1 MNIWDAFPG
10 QIHEEVSTYTKKM
23 GGIDCVEIPGKMTKH
38 LQPLDL
44 TVNKPFKQYYDE
56 EYDEWFLN
64 GRKDFTPSGYRQSP
78 NYQEICDFIIRA
90 WEKVSPET
98 IRKGFLQ
105 AGISNAMDGSEDD
118 LVKFI

>member
-1 MNIWDAFPG
+1 
-10 QIHEEVSTYTKKM
+10 M
-23 GGIDCVEIPGKMTKH
+23 GNIDCVEIPGKMTKH

-44 TVNKPFKQYYDE
+44 TVNKPFKSYYDD

-64 GRKDFTPSGYRQSP
+64 GRKEFTPKGYRQPP
-78 NYQEICDFIIRA
+78 NYQEICDFVIRA
-90 WEKVSPET
+90 WGKVSPET

-118 LVKFI
+118 LVKFIQ